1 MRVMTPA
8 PDNSYYYGKSLPD
21 SEIGWI
27 SKPDYQENFSISD
40 WKSDSTYQVSYE
52 TEADGF
58 RVYGDLSSSKRK
70 ILFVGDSYTQSA
82 EVNNA
87 ETFYS
92 IIGDSLDVEVFAYGQ
107 AGYGTMQEALII
119 EQYLKTI
126 KPDLIVLQVCDNDY
140 IDNYAP
146 LEEHSSYK
154 VGLRRPYYSGAGKI
168 DYQVAGKSR
177 WQEVTDKSRLLRVIR
192 LKLNQSVLKY
202 DGPSAQELMSTKGRE
217 YAEYD
222 EAVKLTES
230 IIGRIEKSV
239 GDTPLM
245 MFSASVYEPM
255 LADMRKSAG
264 KHSILF
270 TDGPGRIIE
279 KHKFQRPRINSSD
292 GYHWN
297 KYGQEMVADTLLPYI
312 RQVLLAE

>member
-1 MRVMTPA
+1 
-8 PDNSYYYGKSLPD
+8 LPD

-27 SKPDYQENFSISD
+27 SKVDYQEDFNMTD
-40 WKSDSTYQVSYE
+40 WKSDSTYQVSYQ
-52 TEADGF
+52 THTDGF
-58 RVYGDLSSSKRK
+58 RAYGDVNSDKGK

-92 IIGDSLDVEVFAYGQ
+92 IIGDSLDMEVFAYGQ
-107 AGYGTMQEALII
+107 AGYGTIQEALII
-119 EQYLKTI
+119 EQYLETI
-126 KPDLIVLQVCDNDY
+126 KPDLVILQICDNDY

-146 LEEHSSYK
+146 LEEHSNYK
-154 VGLRRPYYSGAGKI
+154 VGLRRPYYSDDGVI
-168 DYQVAGKSR
+168 NYRVAGKSR

-202 DGPSAQELMSTKGRE
+202 DGPSAQELMATKGRE

-222 EAVKLTES
+222 QAVNLTEA
-230 IIGRIEKSV
+230 IFGRIKKSV
-239 GDTPLM
+239 GDTPLLI
-245 MFSASVYEPM
+245 FSASVYEPM
-255 LADMRKSAG
+255 LTDMRKSID
-264 KHSILF
+264 KHNILF

-279 KHKFQRPRINSSD
+279 KNKFQRPRINSSD

-297 KYGQEMVADTLLPYI
+297 RHGQEMVADTLLPYI
-312 RQVLLAE
+312 RQVLPAE